1 MTGYYL
7 VSVVVVAAIIIVGH
21 FWLTHRRHTGAGR
34 AWAEEGGQPGS
45 EGC

>member
-1 MTGYYL
+1 MVEYL
-7 VSVVVVAAIIIVGH
+7 VPLAAIAAVVTAGL
-21 FWLTHRRHTGAGR
+21 FWLSHRRHTGAGR